1 MSAHTEP
8 NKQTKNLRVEVMI
21 MKPRYLALALTVL
34 ALISGPAA
42 LAAEKAMKIGHVVPR
57 KAPRGQGAVLV
68 AKMVNEDKR
77 CDIKAQD
84 YPSAQLGGTTD
95 LIEGLQDGSIEMV
108 ILPGSFLVGFQPLM
122 GIMDFPF
129 FWPANKGDLLKV
141 HKSAAMKK
149 LLATTDEKG
158 VKSLAVWHTGY
169 KTWTGNKPLNTYA
182 SFKGL
187 KARVMPS
194 AVLKK
199 QDELLGL
206 DAVGMPFRET
216 YSALKNKSI
225 DAQENPITTSFF
237 MKFHEVQ
244 KYMALTNHGTLDQ
257 VIMLS
262 KVWWDKLSAG
272 CQKAIEE
279 AVKAGGKLTVEKT
292 YAVIDAKAMGAF
304 KKVGMEVV
312 EVSKASFEEMKRKVL
327 PGVEKFYV
335 EQNGDRGKEI
345 LEAMKKELSKL

>member
-1 MSAHTEP
+1 
-8 NKQTKNLRVEVMI
+8 MI
-21 MKPRYLALALTVL
+21 AKLMFRTAALTAAVVG
-34 ALISGPAA
+34 ATAFGQGATPAF
-42 LAAEKAMKIGHVVPR
+42 AAGAKMKIGHVVPR
-57 KAPRGQGAVLV
+57 QAPRGKGAVLV
-68 AKMVNEDKR
+68 AKMVGEDKR
-77 CDIKAQD
+77 CNLEAQD

-122 GIMDFPF
+122 GIIDFPY
-129 FWPANKGDLLKV
+129 FWPPKKDALLKI
-141 HKSAAMKK
+141 HKGAAMKK
-149 LLATTDEKG
+149 LLATTTEKG
-158 VKSLAVWHTGY
+158 VVSIAVWHTGY
-169 KTWTGNKPLNTYA
+169 KTWTGNKPLNKFANY
-182 SFKGL
+182 KGL

-216 YSALKNKSI
+216 YNALKNKSI

-262 KVWWDKLSAG
+262 KVWWDKLAG
-272 CQKAIEE
+272 DCQAAIRE
-279 AVKAGGKLTVEKT
+279 AVDAGGKLTVDLT
-292 YAVIDAKAMGAF
+292 YSIIDAKAMGAF
-304 KKVGMEVV
+304 KKAGMTVV
-312 EVSKASFEEMKRKVL
+312 AVSAADFDDMKSRVL

-335 EQNGDRGKEI
+335 EQNGQRGKDI
-345 LEAMKKELSKL
+345 LEAFKKELAN

>member
-1 MSAHTEP
+1 MTG
-8 NKQTKNLRVEVMI
+8 KLKI
-21 MKPRYLALALTVL
+21 LALAVAAF
-34 ALISGPAA
+34 ALVGGPAA
-42 LAAEKAMKIGHVVPR
+42 EAAEINLKIANVVPA
-57 KAPRGQGAVLV
+57 KAPRSLGAILV

-77 CDIKAQD
+77 CNLKAKD
-84 YPSAQLGGTTD
+84 YPGAQLGGTTD

-129 FWPANKGDLLKV
+129 FWPPNRADLAKI
-141 HKSAAMKK
+141 HGGAAMKK
-149 LLATTDEKG
+149 LLATTEEKG
-158 VKSLAVWHTGY
+158 IISMAIWHTGY
-169 KTWTGNKPLNTYA
+169 KTWTGNKPLNKFA
-182 SFKGL
+182 NFKGL

-199 QDELLGL
+199 QDDLLGL

-216 YSALKNKSI
+216 YNALKNKSI

-257 VIMLS
+257 VIMAS
-262 KVWWDKLSAG
+262 KGWWDKLSG
-272 CQKAIEE
+272 DCQQAIRE
-279 AVKAGGKLTVEKT
+279 AVDAGGKLTVKLT
-292 YAVIDAKAMGAF
+292 YSIIDSKAMGVF
-304 KKVGMEVV
+304 KKVGMKVV
-312 EVSKASFEEMKRKVL
+312 DVSKEDFEDMKRRVL

-335 EQNGDRGKEI
+335 EQNGQRGKDI
-345 LEAMKKELSKL
+345 LDAFKKELSNL

>member
-1 MSAHTEP
+1 MIVR
-8 NKQTKNLRVEVMI
+8 NLIGAATLMVAVVGAATFGQGAA
-21 MKPRYLALALTVL
+21 P
-34 ALISGPAA
+34 A
-42 LAAEKAMKIGHVVPR
+42 LAAEAQMKIGHVVPR
-57 KAPRGQGAVLV
+57 QAPRGQGAVLV
-68 AKMVNEDKR
+68 AKMVSEDKR
-77 CDIKAQD
+77 CDLKAQD
-84 YPSAQLGGTTD
+84 FPSAQLGGTTD

-122 GIMDFPF
+122 GIIDFPY
-129 FWPANKGDLLKV
+129 FWPPKKDDLLKV
-141 HKSAAMKK
+141 HKGAAMKK
-149 LLATTDEKG
+149 LLATTAEKG
-158 VKSLAVWHTGY
+158 VVSIALWHTGY
-169 KTWTGNKPLNTYA
+169 KTWTGNKPLNKFANY
-182 SFKGL
+182 KGL

-216 YSALKNKSI
+216 YNALKNKSI

-262 KVWWDKLSAG
+262 KVWWDKLSG
-272 CQKAIEE
+272 DCQQAIGE
-279 AVKAGGKLTVEKT
+279 AVDAGGKLTVDLT
-292 YAVIDAKAMGAF
+292 YSIIDAKAMGAF
-304 KKVGMEVV
+304 KKVGMKVV
-312 EVSKASFEEMKRKVL
+312 DVSKADFEDMRARVL

-335 EQNGDRGKEI
+335 EQNGQRGKEI
-345 LEAMKKELSKL
+345 LEAFKKELTN